1 MQGGHAGKG
10 AWPGQGR
17 QQQKAQK
24 MHLKEEQPQKGQRV
38 HEERQEPREEAPEE
52 KSAKKSVQA

>member
-1 MQGGHAGKG
+1 
-10 AWPGQGR
+10 
-17 QQQKAQK
+17 
-24 MHLKEEQPQKGQRV
+24 MHSKEEQPQKGQRV